1 MSVNMS
7 SIDFDDVLHHIGDRG
22 LYQQIMYY
30 LLCIPATI
38 PAAFLAFSQV
48 FVSASP
54 EHWCRVP
61 SLDRH
66 PLAADQQKALA
77 IPYTL
82 RPDGRRQYSRC
93 YMYDVNFTA
102 LLHVQSQFIGP
113 DRQLP
118 LPDSGWNITKCLYG
132 WNYDRKD
139 YDSTLVTEVRHW
151 LHLSSYVAHTGTP
164 RTTRLRL
171 TRFRLYV
178 V

>member
-1 MSVNMS
+1 
-7 SIDFDDVLHHIGDRG
+7 
-22 LYQQIMYY
+22 MYY

-61 SLDRH
+61 SLDSH

-102 LLHVQSQFIGP
+102 LLHVVSQRIEP
-113 DRQLP
+113 EVQQLP
-118 LPDSGWNITKCLYG
+118 LPDSGWNITKCLHG

-139 YDSTLVTEVRHW
+139 YDSTLVTEVRF
-151 LHLSSYVAHTGTP
+151 SYQSDYN
-164 RTTRLRL
+164 LD
-171 TRFRLYV
+171 
-178 V
+178 

>member
-1 MSVNMS
+1 MS
-7 SIDFDDVLHHIGDRG
+7 SIDFDDVLHHIGERG

-82 RPDGRRQYSRC
+82 RTDGRRQYSRC

-102 LLHVQSQFIGP
+102 LLHVQSQLIGS
-113 DRQLP
+113 DQQLP
-118 LPDSGWNITKCLYG
+118 LPDTGWNITKCLYG

-139 YDSTLVTEVRHW
+139 YDSTLVTEVRLRFHPG
-151 LHLSSYVAHTGTP
+151 LCTAYARIL
-164 RTTRLRL
+164 RTTW
-171 TRFRLYV
+171 FRLYV
-178 V
+178 VD